1 MPQTWIFM
9 LVGLGFALALL
20 ASLVTA
26 RLVWLYLARRKALA
40 QRLRAPIDQ
49 AGHEADRDR
58 LRAENAI
65 LQQKLTNTEKN
76 LKAQLAER
84 MAQTARYRNRLDA
97 AQAEIT
103 RMRLAQPLALRAPSA
118 SPAEDAAE
126 ARLRKRLNNLTEL
139 ANRIELQRTRLRRR
153 STDVDDEIDFVS
165 AEAEAVELEGEL
177 QTRIQKHKRNPKG

>member
-1 MPQTWIFM
+1 
-9 LVGLGFALALL
+9 
-20 ASLVTA
+20 
-26 RLVWLYLARRKALA
+26 
-40 QRLRAPIDQ
+40 
-49 AGHEADRDR
+49 
-58 LRAENAI
+58 
-65 LQQKLTNTEKN
+65 
-76 LKAQLAER
+76 

>member
-1 MPQTWIFM
+1 M
-9 LVGLGFALALL
+9 LVGLGFVLALL
-20 ASLVTA
+20 ASLVTT
-26 RLVWLYLARRKALA
+26 RLVWLYLARRKALGL
-40 QRLRAPIDQ
+40 RRRAPVTE
-49 AGHEADRDR
+49 AAHEAERDR
-58 LRAENAI
+58 LRAENAM
-65 LQQKLTNTEKN
+65 LLQKLANTGKN
-76 LKAQLAER
+76 LKEQLAEG

-139 ANRIELQRTRLRRR
+139 ANRIELQRTRRRRR

-177 QTRIQKHKRNPKG
+177 KTRIQKHKRNPKG